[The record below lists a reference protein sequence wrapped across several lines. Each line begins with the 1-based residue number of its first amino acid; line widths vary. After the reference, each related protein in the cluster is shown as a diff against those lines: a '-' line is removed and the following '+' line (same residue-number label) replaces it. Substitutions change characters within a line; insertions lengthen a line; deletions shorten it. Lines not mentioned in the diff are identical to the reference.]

1 MVSMIF
7 QNRHVDLLTGVN
19 IALED
24 TFENWQYHYLA
35 IVDEQRIAIGKCVF
49 IDQEF
54 PDKLKYYT

>member
-1 MVSMIF
+1 MIF

-49 IDQEF
+49 IDQGF
-54 PDKLKYYT
+54 PDNTQI